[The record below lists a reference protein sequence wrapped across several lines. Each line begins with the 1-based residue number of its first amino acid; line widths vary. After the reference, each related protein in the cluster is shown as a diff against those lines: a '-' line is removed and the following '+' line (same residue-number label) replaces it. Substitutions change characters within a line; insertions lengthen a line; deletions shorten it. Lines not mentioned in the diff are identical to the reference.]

1 MSQNNQTHFKNIA
14 ANDARFLKCVLYD
27 HFMALFIKGLKHVI
41 KVNSSI
47 RWIKHAILLLWVGL
61 SIYKIPPIYESYF
74 IWYYPKNYKN

>member
-14 ANDARFLKCVLYD
+14 ANDARFLKRVLYD

-47 RWIKHAILLLWVGL
+47 R
-61 SIYKIPPIYESYF
+61 
-74 IWYYPKNYKN
+74 